1 MTVRISVP
9 VDLATWRRLRDL
21 AEERKGQG
29 RTSVAQVVRD
39 LIQAALAPNTEQY
52 RGEFA

>member
-9 VDLATWRRLRDL
+9 VDVATWRRLRDL

-39 LIQAALAPNTEQY
+39 FIQAAFATTTEPQ
-52 RGEFA
+52 RG